1 MVRSSSSRPPAFAR
15 PRVLVVDDVR
25 ANLLAI
31 EVLLEGLDCGLDLA
45 ESGDE
50 ALGLLLRESY
60 AVILL
65 DVRMPRMDGFE
76 VARHVRMRGPTR
88 ELPIIFMT
96 ADSPSNEQ
104 LQLGYDAG
112 AVDFLFKPLNRE
124 VLRSKVRVFVEL
136 YCSRRELTD
145 TNLRL
150 EAANSKLLALVDA
163 EATASSS
170 LRQANNELGTAYR
183 DLRATQSQLI
193 QTASLPSLSALS
205 AEVARAAGP
214 FSATL
219 ERLDAAGR
227 GLSRLREHV
236 QSLGSIE
243 AETDWEESR
252 AHLNAA
258 RLQLARLQTATLE
271 PRDGAKAL
279 APLDAT
285 PLRPLQEPGP
295 RGKN

>member
-1 MVRSSSSRPPAFAR
+1 
-15 PRVLVVDDVR
+15 VLVVDDVR

-31 EVLLEGLDCGLDLA
+31 EVLLEQLDCAVDMA

-50 ALGLLLRESY
+50 ALALLLRESY

-76 VARHVRMRGPTR
+76 VARHIRMRGPTR

-96 ADSPSNEQ
+96 ADSPSDQQ
-104 LQLGYDAG
+104 LQLGYDSG

-136 YCSRRELTD
+136 YSSRRELTD
-145 TNLRL
+145 ANLRL
-150 EAANSKLLALVDA
+150 EAANTKLLALVDA
-163 EATASSS
+163 EATASSA
-170 LRQANNELGTAYR
+170 LRQANDDLGLAYR

-219 ERLDAAGR
+219 ERLDAAAKS
-227 GLSRLREHV
+227 LSRLRESGILEESV
-236 QSLGSIE
+236 E
-243 AETDWEESR
+243 ATADWEEAR

-258 RLQLARLQTATLE
+258 SLQLTRMQTPSPE
-271 PRDGAKAL
+271 PREGTQALPHFDGV
-279 APLDAT
+279 P
-285 PLRPLQEPGP
+285 RPRDEPRQ

>member
-1 MVRSSSSRPPAFAR
+1 M
-15 PRVLVVDDVR
+15 LVVDDVR

-31 EVLLEGLDCGLDLA
+31 EVLLAGLDCTPDLA

-50 ALGLLLRESY
+50 ALALLLRESY

-76 VARHVRMRGPTR
+76 VARHVRMRGPAR

-96 ADSPSNEQ
+96 ADSPSDQQ

-136 YCSRRELTD
+136 HSSRRELAAA
-145 TNLRL
+145 NARL
-150 EAANSKLLALVDA
+150 EAANTKLLALVDA

-170 LRQANNELGTAYR
+170 LRQANDDLGIAYR

-193 QTASLPSLSALS
+193 QTASLPSLAALS
-205 AEVARAAGP
+205 VEATCAAGP
-214 FSATL
+214 FDTTL
-219 ERLDAAGR
+219 ERLDAAVEN
-227 GLSRLREHV
+227 LSRLRPHV
-236 QSLGSIE
+236 QALGSVE
-243 AETDWEESR
+243 AETEWEEAR

-258 RLQLARLQTATLE
+258 RLQLSRMPTPTAQACDGGATL
-271 PRDGAKAL
+271 PPHRDGVQRQL
-279 APLDAT
+279 ADT
-285 PLRPLQEPGP
+285 PTRS
-295 RGKN
+295 RN